1 MINLMLVKQRREGKQ
16 MNIKKIF
23 SKRKMG
29 IGVLVVLYLF
39 TWGPNIFA
47 DEEDDGGEIDPRK
60 NIIAIHDSSS
70 DKYKKKCSEC
80 HAAILTEQSLDPS
93 ISNVHEAMF
102 DFAAGK
108 PGDDKQ
114 CIWCHRTVDL
124 TQGTQSEEKSKGNLR
139 RNVDV
144 NLCTLC
150 HGFPP
155 RKVVNNKNP
164 GRTALA
170 KQFYQAGLSPTESDG
185 TELYA
190 LICEACHRPVEN
202 SQKRGVEPR
211 HIDNAIE
218 KNKGEMGVLTVLSTQ
233 EIQAISDALARE
245 GESGETMF
253 IVKEDD

>member
-1 MINLMLVKQRREGKQ
+1 

-29 IGVLVVLYLF
+29 IGLLVGLYLF
-39 TWGPNIFA
+39 TWGPNLFA

-70 DKYKKKCSEC
+70 DKYKEKCAEC

-93 ISNVHEAMF
+93 ISNVHMAMF

-114 CIWCHRTVDL
+114 CRWCHRTVDL
-124 TQGTQSEEKSKGNLR
+124 TQGTQWKEKSRGNLR

-144 NLCTLC
+144 TLCTLC
-150 HGFPP
+150 HGDPP
-155 RKVVNNKNP
+155 RRVVNNKKP
-164 GRTALA
+164 ELSALA
-170 KQFYQAGLSPTESDG
+170 KQFYQAGLSPTEPDG
-185 TELYA
+185 ELLYGLTCA
-190 LICEACHRPVEN
+190 ACHRDLAN
-202 SQKRGVEPR
+202 SKVRGVEPR

-218 KNKGEMGVLTVLSTQ
+218 HNKGGMGVLTVLSTD
-233 EIQAISDALARE
+233 EIQAISDALARG
-245 GESGETMF
+245 GESRETMF